1 MGLDLNMDFLGGLAQ
16 KTNYANLMLQKQQM
30 AEANKA
36 KELQYANTLNTLKEQ
51 DTNTALKF
59 LEQQDKAEQDLA
71 GLAISDYDKKKLL
84 EQEAIL
90 REKHISPLMEKYK
103 GNPLEA
109 LKSEEGKAASLRYT
123 NELKSHPDIQK
134 YKRDAN
140 IVLESEKRQALG
152 YEPLKVFRTETKQW
166 YTPEEQVQAKEAGL
180 LPNLEAHPYVKPTS
194 FDAASYFQK
203 LYPSTDKKEEY
214 YKLEGR
220 LPVSSDVYAQAAVEK
235 QYPSIP
241 VDTPRYKEY
250 YNTAKKAYEEQQK
263 QGNSLYYK
271 YAESPEEKA
280 DMAQQRALR
289 GYVAKKQYAA
299 SQSNQLG
306 DYGVSIHNAESVFY
320 NDPKDPTKKT
330 FTLPLQGT
338 EMSMPTLKSDVGA
351 TATEFYTPSNRR
363 IAGQNDP
370 TYPQGTE
377 VLEPGKTVKN
387 AKVKFLKDY
396 KAVLLPVGADGLTPR
411 PHGLGTKPDNKMYRV
426 FFTAVSNEGGDV
438 KIGYVPYSVAQ
449 SILPKGITYDDLYN
463 KLYES
468 LPSDMKEGQTSA
480 ATPAQPQTQTQAPA
494 TTKTKPLTK
503 GSLNDL

>member
-36 KELQYANTLNTLKEQ
+36 RELQYANTLNTLKEQ

-90 REKHISPLMEKYK
+90 KEKHISPLMEKYK

-109 LKSEEGKAASLRYT
+109 LKSEEGKAASMRYT
-123 NELKSHPDIQK
+123 TELKSYPDIQK

-140 IVLESEKRQALG
+140 IVAENEKRQALG
-152 YEPLKVFRTETKQW
+152 YEPLKVFRPETKQW

-194 FDAASYFQK
+194 FDAATYFQK

-220 LPVSSDVYAQAAVEK
+220 MPVSSDAYAQAAVEK

-263 QGNSLYYK
+263 QGNKFYYK
-271 YAESPEEKA
+271 LPVSEEEKA

-289 GYVAKKQYAA
+289 GYVARKQYDA

-306 DYGVSIHNAESVFY
+306 DYGISPHNAESVFY
-320 NDPKDPTKKT
+320 NDSKDLTKGT

-338 EMSMPTLKSDVGA
+338 QMSMPMLKSDVPA

-363 IAGQNDP
+363 IAGNNDVKYAP
-370 TYPQGTE
+370 GTE
-377 VLEPGKTVKN
+377 VLEIGKTFKN
-387 AKVKFLKDY
+387 AKVKFTKDY
-396 KAVLLPVGADGLTPR
+396 QAVLLPVDDNGIPK
-411 PHGLGTKPDNKMYRV
+411 PVGLGQNDSKKYRV
-426 FFTAVSNEGGDV
+426 FFTAVSNEGGDA
-438 KIGYVPYSVAQ
+438 KIGYVPYAVAQ
-449 SILPKGITYDDLYN
+449 PILPKGITYDDLYS
-463 KLYES
+463 KLYEG
-468 LPSDMKEGQTSA
+468 LPSDRKGEQSSA
-480 ATPAQPQTQTQAPA
+480 QPQAAQPQTTAPA
-494 TTKTKPLTK
+494 TTKTDWTK
-503 GSLNDL
+503 YARN